1 MAKGYWIAHV
11 DVRDPD
17 KYKHYVAALQDVLRQ
32 FGGRYVVR
40 AGQTEVVEGKARSRI
55 IVLEFPSYQVAL
67 DCYRSGEYAKA
78 IPLRKPHADVD
89 LMVIDGYGGVQ
100 PSQRSVPPA
109 PAAKQGYWIGNI
121 DVTNPEGYKAY
132 TIADMEP
139 LGKFGGHFLVR
150 GGVREVME
158 GKFRSRTVVLEF
170 PSHEAALACYRSE
183 DYQAAKKLRDGRA
196 EADFV
201 VLAGYDGQQP

>member
-1 MAKGYWIAHV
+1 MARGYWLAQV
-11 DVRDPD
+11 DVRDPEP
-17 KYKHYVAALQDVLRQ
+17 YKNYVAALQVVLRK

-40 AGQTEVVEGKARSRI
+40 AGETEVVEGKARRRD
-55 IVLEFPSYQVAL
+55 IVIEFSSYQVAL

-89 LMVIDGYGGVQ
+89 LMVSDGYGGVQ
-100 PSQRSVPPA
+100 PPQPSVPPA
-109 PAAKQGYWIGNI
+109 TAAKKGYWLAQI
-121 DVTNPEGYKAY
+121 DVADPEGYKAY
-132 TIADMEP
+132 TVADMEP
-139 LGKFGGHFLVR
+139 FGKFGGHFLVR

-170 PSHEAALACYRSE
+170 PSHEAALACYRSN